1 MYTSILSATI
11 HGLDA
16 VTVRVEV
23 DVSSGLPGFSMVGNL
38 SSQVRESQDRVKTA
52 LHNIHISMP
61 PNKITVNLSP
71 GDIPKNGTG
80 FDLPI
85 AGAILQILGHIPGN
99 NLENV
104 LVAGE
109 IGLDGRVRGI
119 RGILPIVSLAGKM
132 GCRGCIIPKD
142 NLEEAMLSEHIHVV
156 GVDDLGEF
164 ITTVRQEKWG
174 QK

>member
-16 VTVRVEV
+16 VPVRVEV

-80 FDLPI
+80 LTCRLP
-85 AGAILQILGHIPGN
+85 
-99 NLENV
+99 
-104 LVAGE
+104 
-109 IGLDGRVRGI
+109 GRFCRSWGI
-119 RGILPIVSLAGKM
+119 FRETIWEMSL
-132 GCRGCIIPKD
+132 
-142 NLEEAMLSEHIHVV
+142 
-156 GVDDLGEF
+156 
-164 ITTVRQEKWG
+164 
-174 QK
+174 